1 MGVKSKTRWK
11 VSRPDG
17 GPLFNALPVC
27 LKWRPAPGTHKKRPL
42 ECLKKKA
49 SLGRVW
55 LQLPICIH
63 AGAIYKYLES

>member
-27 LKWRPAPGTHKKRPL
+27 LKWRPAPGTHKK
-42 ECLKKKA
+42 KTF
-49 SLGRVW
+49 RV
-55 LQLPICIH
+55 PEEK
-63 AGAIYKYLES
+63 G